1 MAVFPGD
8 MAVQPEKD
16 MFKINRRTLLGLAK
30 GQEKTM
36 RPFAQAGQAQLYP
49 GLGRAG
55 LARAVWRI
63 GQKSDH
69 CRPA

>member
-36 RPFAQAGQAQLYP
+36 RLFAQAGQAQLYR
-49 GLGRAG
+49 GFE
-55 LARAVWRI
+55 
-63 GQKSDH
+63 
-69 CRPA
+69 